1 MDEGTQEP
9 NSPNTPEGLTFR
21 PRSEAELSHVI
32 DEAFRYR
39 GDVTLHLNSGE
50 RVEGYLFNRNP
61 DVTHPYLQIM
71 LQDQSVPRI
80 IQYAEIHAVSFTG
93 EDTASGK
100 DWEDWVKKKK
110 SERQAE
116 AAAIEA
122 AARARG
128 HL

>member
-9 NSPNTPEGLTFR
+9 NPPNTPEGLTFR
-21 PRSEAELSHVI
+21 PRSQAELSQVI
-32 DEAFRYR
+32 DEAFHYR

-50 RVEGYLFNRNP
+50 RVDGYLSNRNS
-61 DVTHPYLQIM
+61 DVTPPYVMIM
-71 LQDQSVPRI
+71 LQGQSVPRN

-100 DWEDWVKKKK
+100 DWEDWAKKKK

-116 AAAIEA
+116 AASIEV